1 MPCMRSPD
9 LSGDGLAQPSRQ
21 PKGSSAGMTAQPT
34 ANFCTRS
41 VIVNCTAVLE
51 ISTAA
56 FRKRH
61 LEGLSRVTWKLSR
74 TVLRG
79 AVGGNAD
86 CLLDPKEG
94 KPLRQLYAFELA
106 NG

>member
-1 MPCMRSPD
+1 
-9 LSGDGLAQPSRQ
+9 
-21 PKGSSAGMTAQPT
+21 MTAQPT

-61 LEGLSRVTWKLSR
+61 LEGLSRVSWKLSR

-94 KPLRQLYAFELA
+94 KPLRQPYAFELA